1 LQPRYL
7 GILPTQSS
15 ESTWRDI
22 KVYANHA
29 FIVSEASANGVQV
42 FDLMRLRSIGTVPVT
57 FSPDAVYTGIGS
69 AHNIAI
75 NEETGF
81 AYAVGARG
89 GDFLCGPGL
98 HMIDVRNPKSP
109 SLAGC
114 FAHSGTGRAGT
125 GYTHDAHCVIY
136 RGPDS
141 DYAGRE
147 ICVGA
152 NETHISIAD
161 VSDKAAPRIISSA
174 TYPTAQ
180 YIHQGWFTDDHRYF
194 LQNDELDELRG
205 LVARTTTY
213 VWDLTDLDSPTVLR
227 TYEGPTTASDHNL
240 YVVNQWAYMANY
252 RAGLQVVDFT
262 DIGNPREVAYFDT
275 YPADDLPSTS
285 GAWSVYPFFESGN
298 VLVSSVRDGF
308 FILRPPFNKSIGT
321 EDELPASGVIVSV
334 FPNPASDVGFVR
346 IESEAT
352 VDLEVLV
359 FDLLGREVTR
369 VSTGTIPAGVPRT
382 LRLAS
387 GLAAGSYVVHVRGGS
402 RPVNRLLTVA
412 G

>member
-1 LQPRYL
+1 MAETLPVNWPGRRVAGRSRARRVLLARLPVVLAVLLAAATGETDAQGIDGLSATTSTCVSGQAQGFACSGVDLQAFVARSSIGGASASVNDLWGWTDTQTGREYGLIGLSNGTAFVDVTDPLQPRYL

-29 FIVSEASANGVQV
+29 FIVSEASAHGVQV
-42 FDLMRLRSIGTVPVT
+42 FDLLRLRAIGGVPVT
-57 FSPDAVYTGIGS
+57 FAADAVYTGIGS

-98 HMIDVRNPKSP
+98 HMIDVRNPKNP

-147 ICVGA
+147 ICIGA

-161 VSDKAAPRIISSA
+161 VSDKAVPRIISSA

-180 YIHQGWFTDDHRYF
+180 YIHQGWLTDDHRYF

-205 LVARTTTY
+205 LVT
-213 VWDLTDLDSPTVLR
+213 
-227 TYEGPTTASDHNL
+227 
-240 YVVNQWAYMANY
+240 
-252 RAGLQVVDFT
+252 
-262 DIGNPREVAYFDT
+262 
-275 YPADDLPSTS
+275 
-285 GAWSVYPFFESGN
+285 
-298 VLVSSVRDGF
+298 
-308 FILRPPFNKSIGT
+308 
-321 EDELPASGVIVSV
+321 
-334 FPNPASDVGFVR
+334 
-346 IESEAT
+346 
-352 VDLEVLV
+352 
-359 FDLLGREVTR
+359 
-369 VSTGTIPAGVPRT
+369 
-382 LRLAS
+382 
-387 GLAAGSYVVHVRGGS
+387 
-402 RPVNRLLTVA
+402 
-412 G
+412 